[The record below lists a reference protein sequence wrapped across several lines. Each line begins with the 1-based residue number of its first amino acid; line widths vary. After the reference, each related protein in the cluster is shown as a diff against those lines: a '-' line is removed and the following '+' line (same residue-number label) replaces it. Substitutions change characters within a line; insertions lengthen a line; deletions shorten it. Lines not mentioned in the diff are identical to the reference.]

1 MPRLSNNP
9 YDQFSPAQQELRALA
24 FAISSE
30 KVPGARYVSGWDV
43 TDPRPTDFAP
53 AHAGYLTVDT
63 LANLQAAAEQAEDP
77 EAGWI
82 SVPSQRII
90 KRRERA
96 AGRRK
101 ERDAT
106 STWLGRGEEDVAPGT
121 SLVESYNRRA
131 EWVSRKDGSHE
142 LVLR

>member
-1 MPRLSNNP
+1 MSRLSNNP

-30 KVPGARYVSGWDV
+30 KVPGARYVDGWEA
-43 TDPRPTDFAP
+43 TDPRPTGFAQ

-82 SVPSQRII
+82 SVPSQRVT

-106 STWLGRGEEDVAPGT
+106 SAWLGRGEEGAASGT
-121 SLVESYNRRA
+121 SLVESFNRRA
-131 EWVSRKDGSHE
+131 DWVSRKDGSHE
-142 LVLR
+142 LVIR